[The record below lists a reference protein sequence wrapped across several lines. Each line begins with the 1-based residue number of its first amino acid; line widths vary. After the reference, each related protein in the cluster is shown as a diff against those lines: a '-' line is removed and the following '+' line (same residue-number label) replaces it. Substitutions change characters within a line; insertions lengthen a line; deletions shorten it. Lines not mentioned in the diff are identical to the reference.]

1 MTILFFKKINKIY
14 LGDFYIPLI
23 YMELVYKNPLPE
35 KFFFCKFCEYK
46 TSNKKDYKKHVNTE
60 KHKTNEKWYIAQCI
74 NIPKNPNLSQP
85 DNTFKCLCG
94 NHYKFKSGLYRH
106 KKKCKV
112 EEQLINTETQIIN
125 IDEQSN
131 DITVTDAKLVFELLK
146 QNNEFKEMM
155 LSQTN
160 QMMSQIMELA
170 KSNNNITNNIN
181 NGQIQNTQNTQFNI
195 QMYLNETC
203 KNAMTID
210 EFLDYLQ
217 PTLEE
222 LEATAHLGYVE
233 GITRIIMRGLKD
245 LEEELRPFHCTDLK
259 REALFVKNPDGEW
272 EKETDEKPLML
283 KFVKAVARKNFNNVN
298 EWRKLHPNCRFHDSK
313 SNDMFNQI
321 MLNST
326 SGRTE
331 EEQMASYKK
340 IIKNIVKESV
350 IDKSKKNK

>member
-1 MTILFFKKINKIY
+1 MNIFDSQNSQISQQEY
-14 LGDFYIPLI
+14 YC
-23 YMELVYKNPLPE
+23 E
-35 KFFFCKFCEYK
+35 KCNYS
-46 TSNKKDYKKHVNTE
+46 TSRKSDYKKHLSST
-60 KHKTNEKWYIAQCI
+60 KHI
-74 NIPKNPNLSQP
+74 NIDNGIEPKVYDYNCDCGKHYTTRQNLW
-85 DNTFKCLCG
+85 
-94 NHYKFKSGLYRH
+94 RH
-106 KKKCKV
+106 KQKCKK
-112 EEQLINTETQIIN
+112 EEKELNTETQLITSEN
-125 IDEQSN
+125 NE
-131 DITVTDAKLVFELLK
+131 DITVTDAKIVFELLK
-146 QNNEFKEMM
+146 QNNEFKEFIVNH
-155 LSQTN
+155 TN
-160 QMMSQIMELA
+160 QIMTQMMDQSKSMMEIV
-170 KSNNNITNNIN
+170 KTCNTTNNIN
-181 NGQIQNTQNTQFNI
+181 NGQIQNNNNHFNI

-222 LEATAHLGYVE
+222 LEDTARLGYVE

-245 LEEELRPFHCTDLK
+245 LEEELRPFHCSDLK
-259 REALFVKNPDGEW
+259 RESLFVKNPDGEW

-298 EWRKLHPNCRFHDSK
+298 EWRKLHPNCRYHDSK

-340 IIKNIVKESV
+340 IIKNIVKETV

>member
-1 MTILFFKKINKIY
+1 M
-14 LGDFYIPLI
+14 
-23 YMELVYKNPLPE
+23 
-35 KFFFCKFCEYK
+35 
-46 TSNKKDYKKHVNTE
+46 STE
-60 KHKTNEKWYIAQCI
+60 ST
-74 NIPKNPNLSQP
+74 NLSQKVATNFYCKKCNYTTSKKY
-85 DNTFKCLCG
+85 DYYKHINTSKHKNQQESTDLSLINEEFKCTIC
-94 NHYKFKSGLYRH
+94 NKCYKDRSGLWRH
-106 KKKCKV
+106 KKICK
-112 EEQLINTETQIIN
+112 EKLELESNNLNEITNINEIIQKD
-125 IDEQSN
+125 DEIIEK

-146 QNNEFKEMM
+146 QNNEFKELM
-155 LSQTN
+155 LTQTN
-160 QMMSQIMELA
+160 QMMTQMMEIA
-170 KSNNNITNNIN
+170 KTNNSNNIN
-181 NGQIQNTQNTQFNI
+181 NGTINNNNNYNQFNL
-195 QMYLNETC
+195 QLYLNETC

-245 LEEELRPFHCTDLK
+245 LEEELRPFHCSDLK
-259 REALFVKNPDGEW
+259 RESLFVKNPDGEW

-298 EWRKLHPNCRFHDSK
+298 KWRQEHPNCRYHDSK

-331 EEQMASYKK
+331 EEQKASYEK
-340 IIKNIVKESV
+340 IIKNITKEIV
-350 IDKSKKNK
+350 IDKSKKNKPKKK